1 MNFFYIS
8 IRCLLIYEK
17 LCTDSIPLTKE
28 AAIKLAKDLKFT
40 VAQAFFVA
48 EILTFHKLLSDVC
61 KLHPNSSAVDCLTI
75 LEESAEFR
83 KFRLDVKRRILNDRC
98 DLKERTV
105 TKERKQKMLEELFD
119 VEYKRYC
126 LAIK

>member
-1 MNFFYIS
+1 MIV
-8 IRCLLIYEK
+8 LL
-17 LCTDSIPLTKE
+17 LVDTIPLTKD
-28 AAIKLAKDLKFT
+28 AVTKLAKDLKFT
-40 VAQAFFVA
+40 IAQAYFVA
-48 EILTFHKLLSDVC
+48 EILTFHKLLSEVC
-61 KLHPNSSAVDCLTI
+61 EKYPQNSADDCLVT

-83 KFRLDVKRRILNDRC
+83 KFRLDVKRRILNDRG

-105 TKERKQKMLEELFD
+105 TKERKQKVLEELFD

>member
-1 MNFFYIS
+1 MI
-8 IRCLLIYEK
+8 
-17 LCTDSIPLTKE
+17 TVDSIPLTKE
-28 AAIKLAKDLKFT
+28 GAMKLAKDLKFT

-48 EILTFHKLLSDVC
+48 EILTFHKLLHDVC
-61 KLHPNSSAVDCLTI
+61 KLHPNSTELECLSI

-83 KFRLDVKRRILNDRC
+83 KFRLDVKRRILNDRG

-105 TKERKQKMLEELFD
+105 TKERKQKVLEELFD